1 MKLNPVSKKSNPYL
15 DKIKSENDA
24 LNLELTPLKAELAEA
39 EAEHAAAREK
49 QNRLR
54 DAAGSLSM
62 NTPPAAKAHWPILC
76 EANQRMERLK
86 SKLSNLESQLRP
98 LQQVLATPER
108 FAVARKQLDDLIA
121 QRKALTAEGQTVD
134 GQLTKIAKRL
144 ANLEARIAVETKSAS
159 RALLDTEAEFVVP
172 ETLTKLEVELR
183 ITRASQV
190 ELERQRDAI
199 QGQLAG
205 LPDAVRK
212 ARDHFIHCRA
222 AMAEIELHEQLM
234 PVMNA
239 LARASAARRQINYH
253 HDESR
258 FPVDRSCQRCTGGR
272 NASALTVTR
281 PAHRRIGSFLAIK
294 QYGGRERATS
304 PATDLDTG
312 LPAQVTGYHPISRT
326 RYEHQPFHL
335 HPWPAI
341 GRLRP

>member
-1 MKLNPVSKKSNPYL
+1 M
-15 DKIKSENDA
+15 
-24 LNLELTPLKAELAEA
+24 AEA

-49 QNRLR
+49 QTRLR
-54 DAAGSLSM
+54 DAAGSMSM

-86 SKLSNLESQLRP
+86 SKVSNLESQLRP

-108 FAVARKQLDDLIA
+108 FALARKQLDDLMA
-121 QRKALTAEGQTVD
+121 QRKALTAEVQTVD
-134 GQLTKIAKRL
+134 GQLTKITKRL
-144 ANLEARIAVETKSAS
+144 VDLEARIAVETKSAS

-183 ITRASQV
+183 ITRASQA

-199 QGQLAG
+199 QGQLTG

-212 ARDHFIHCRA
+212 ARDQFIHCRA

-258 FPVDRSCQRCTGGR
+258 FPVEIPR
-272 NASALTVTR
+272 ALIEAAGDALAAEM
-281 PAHRRIGSFLAIK
+281 PAA
-294 QYGGRERATS
+294 
-304 PATDLDTG
+304 
-312 LPAQVTGYHPISRT
+312 
-326 RYEHQPFHL
+326 
-335 HPWPAI
+335 
-341 GRLRP
+341 